1 MKNITGIFKRQEKRV
16 LGNKGSSHKASQTSQ
31 HGYSPIGSAS
41 TNSKHHTEK
50 EKDLSGAPVAEWGR
64 FPGQAIFR
72 DSFVVTGKNLRL
84 ILLALPLSIVI
95 HLTAVALVIG
105 VPLMSPGSM
114 PPIQVYSA
122 FLAPMPSPAP
132 PPAPPRGGGKAGGG
146 KRTPVQKQQVI
157 ETGKLLVPIDIP
169 EEIPTEDVAGYGVE
183 GGVPWGVDY
192 GEEKPVFDQT
202 LEKLITATT
211 EEKEQGPLLAGD
223 EIKPPKLLRRVEP
236 TYPPAARDAHI
247 QGVVVLEAT
256 TDIYGRVESVRV
268 LRSVPLLDQAAIEA
282 VRQWVY
288 EPMVINGRPR
298 SVTFTVTI
306 TFKLQK

>member
-1 MKNITGIFKRQEKRV
+1 MKNITGIFKRQGKRV
-16 LGNKGSSHKASQTSQ
+16 LGNKDSSHKASQASQ
-31 HGYSPIGSAS
+31 NGYSPIGSAS

-50 EKDLSGAPVAEWGR
+50 EKDLSGAQVAEWGR

-132 PPAPPRGGGKAGGG
+132 PPAPPRGDGKAGGG
-146 KRTPVQKQQVI
+146 KRTPVKKQQVI
-157 ETGKLLVPIDIP
+157 ETGKLVVPIDIP
-169 EEIPTEDVAGYGVE
+169 EEIPTEELAGYGVE

-192 GEEKPVFDQT
+192 GEEKPVWNEA
-202 LEKLITATT
+202 LEKLIAVAT
-211 EEKEQGPLLAGD
+211 EEKEQEPVRTGG
-223 EIKPPKLLRRVEP
+223 EIIQPKLLRRIEP
-236 TYPPAARDAHI
+236 DYPAAARDARI
-247 QGVVVLEAT
+247 EGVVILEAT
-256 TDIYGRVESVRV
+256 TDVYGRVQSVKV